1 MKIYNYCQSDELK
14 SCILCYPVN
23 FKIIDKSNEY
33 HNKINYDLLYSQYNN
48 FINALSKNNIKL
60 YFIDIN
66 KNATQQVFTQDI
78 GFVIDDLL
86 FVSKM
91 KEKERKIET
100 ESFMKF
106 VKDNNIKYYEM
117 KNNIEGGDVI
127 KYQDVIFVGI
137 SSRTS
142 IQAANE
148 LQEVLINMKNNTKVI
163 PVNFDTSKIHLDC
176 VFNTLD
182 KGSAVISP
190 YVYDKKIIEKY
201 INNLYEISKKD
212 ADDLG
217 TNYVYLGNKKLLSS
231 NKSVTEM
238 LIEKGY
244 EVEFIEYSEIMK
256 SQGSLGCSCIFDL
269 RE

>member
-33 HNKINYDLLYSQYNN
+33 YNKINYDLPYSQYNN

-66 KNATQQVFTQDI
+66 KNATQQV

-142 IQAANE
+142 IQAVNE

-190 YVYDKKIIEKY
+190 YVYD
-201 INNLYEISKKD
+201 NLYEISKKD
-212 ADDLG
+212 ADDLA

-244 EVEFIEYSEIMK
+244 EMEFIEYSEIMK

>member
-33 HNKINYDLLYSQYNN
+33 YNKINYDLLYSQYNN

-106 VKDNNIKYYEM
+106 VK
-117 KNNIEGGDVI
+117 
-127 KYQDVIFVGI
+127 
-137 SSRTS
+137 
-142 IQAANE
+142 
-148 LQEVLINMKNNTKVI
+148 
-163 PVNFDTSKIHLDC
+163 
-176 VFNTLD
+176 
-182 KGSAVISP
+182 
-190 YVYDKKIIEKY
+190 KII
-201 INNLYEISKKD
+201 I
-212 ADDLG
+212 
-217 TNYVYLGNKKLLSS
+217 
-231 NKSVTEM
+231 
-238 LIEKGY
+238 
-244 EVEFIEYSEIMK
+244 
-256 SQGSLGCSCIFDL
+256 
-269 RE
+269 

>member
-1 MKIYNYCQSDELK
+1 MKVQNYCQSDNLK

-23 FKIIDKSNEY
+23 FKIIDKSSEY
-33 HNKINYDLLYSQYNN
+33 YNKVNYDLLYSQYNN
-48 FINALSKNNIKL
+48 FINSMSKNNINL

-78 GFVIDDLL
+78 GFIIDDIM

-91 KEKERKIET
+91 RNEDRKIET
-100 ESFMKF
+100 ENFMNFIKG
-106 VKDNNIKYYEM
+106 NNIKYYAM

-127 KYQDVIFVGI
+127 KYQDVIFVGM
-137 SSRTS
+137 SSRTT
-142 IQAANE
+142 IQAVNE
-148 LQEVLINMKNNTKVI
+148 LQEALISMGNKAKVI
-163 PVNFDTSKIHLDC
+163 PINFDNSKIHLDC

-201 INNLYEISKKD
+201 INNLYEISKRD

-238 LIEKGY
+238 LKEKGY

-256 SQGSLGCSCIFDL
+256 SEGSLGCSCMFSL
-269 RE
+269 RK

>member
-33 HNKINYDLLYSQYNN
+33 YNKINYDLLYSQYNN
-48 FINALSKNNIKL
+48 FINELSKNNIKL

-106 VKDNNIKYYEM
+106 VKDNNIKY
-117 KNNIEGGDVI
+117 
-127 KYQDVIFVGI
+127 
-137 SSRTS
+137 
-142 IQAANE
+142 
-148 LQEVLINMKNNTKVI
+148 
-163 PVNFDTSKIHLDC
+163 
-176 VFNTLD
+176 
-182 KGSAVISP
+182 
-190 YVYDKKIIEKY
+190 
-201 INNLYEISKKD
+201 
-212 ADDLG
+212 
-217 TNYVYLGNKKLLSS
+217 
-231 NKSVTEM
+231 
-238 LIEKGY
+238 
-244 EVEFIEYSEIMK
+244 
-256 SQGSLGCSCIFDL
+256 
-269 RE
+269 

>member
-1 MKIYNYCQSDELK
+1 M
-14 SCILCYPVN
+14 
-23 FKIIDKSNEY
+23 
-33 HNKINYDLLYSQYNN
+33 LYSQYNN

-148 LQEVLINMKNNTKVI
+148 LQEVLINMKNNTKVQLY
-163 PVNFDTSKIHLDC
+163 HLM
-176 VFNTLD
+176 FMI
-182 KGSAVISP
+182 K
-190 YVYDKKIIEKY
+190 
-201 INNLYEISKKD
+201 
-212 ADDLG
+212 
-217 TNYVYLGNKKLLSS
+217 
-231 NKSVTEM
+231 
-238 LIEKGY
+238 
-244 EVEFIEYSEIMK
+244 
-256 SQGSLGCSCIFDL
+256 
-269 RE
+269 R